1 MVISRTPFR
10 ISFFG
15 GGTDYPD
22 WYRDNPGASLVTTI
36 DKYCYITCNYLPPFF
51 NCKHRIVYSKREMVK
66 KVSEIQHPSVR
77 ETLRF
82 LRITRGISMQHV
94 GDLPARSGVGSSS
107 SFTVGLLHALHALEG
122 KMVSKRQLA
131 FEAIEIEQKKM
142 GENVGSQDQLATAF
156 GGLHKIEFEGENN
169 IRLIQVTI
177 NPKKIKFFQS
187 HLMLFFTGLSRL
199 ATNIAEEQIQKIPKK
214 KSELQEMYGMVQEGL
229 NILNGKVSFDRFGKL
244 LHESWRIKRTLSSKI
259 TTPIIDEIYDT
270 ARRSGAIGGKLLG
283 AGGGGFILFFAKP
296 EMHSKIKEKLKKIL
310 YVPFKFENLGSQI
323 IYYRPDMAFS

>member
-10 ISFFG
+10 ISFLG
-15 GGTDYPD
+15 GGTDYPA
-22 WYRDNPGASLVTTI
+22 WYRENPGAVLAVSI
-36 DKYCYITCNYLPPFF
+36 DKYCYITCGYLPPFF
-51 NCKHRIVYSKREMVK
+51 DCKYRIVYSKREMAK
-66 KVSEIQHPSVR
+66 RVSQIQHPSVR
-77 ETLRF
+77 EAIRF
-82 LRITRGISMQHV
+82 LNLKRGVSVQHV
-94 GDLPARSGVGSSS
+94 GDLPARSGMGSSS

-122 KMVSKRQLA
+122 KMVSKKQLA
-131 FEAIEIEQKKM
+131 FEAIEVEQKRM
-142 GENVGSQDQLATAF
+142 RENVGSQDQLTAAF
-156 GGLHKIEFEGENN
+156 GGLHKIEFKGENN

-177 NPKKIKFFQS
+177 DPKKIRFFQS

-199 ATNIAEEQIQKIPKK
+199 ATNIAEEQIQKIPEK
-214 KSELQEMYGMVQEGL
+214 KSELREIYGMVQEGL
-229 NILNGKVSFDRFGKL
+229 NILNNKTSFDRFGKL

-259 TTPIIDEIYDT
+259 TTPIIDEIYGT

-296 EMHSKIKEKLKKIL
+296 EAQPKIKEKLKKIL